1 MFLGKSLTTVRQ
13 MFFREVSRGYEM
25 KNYSFLEG
33 VVMELYYVG
42 IVGFYKAKI
51 KFSTI

>member
-1 MFLGKSLTTVRQ
+1 MFLGKSLAVVRQ
-13 MFFREVSRGYEM
+13 VFFREFSGYEM

-33 VVMELYYVG
+33 VVVELYYVG